1 MKRLLPAILI
11 FSIVGCVT
19 LNKSSRKKLPV
30 VAEVREVDNKPRIN
44 IPQIRQPRIIN
55 WKGKMKTKEK
65 DENINVSEQ
74 IEEIVKEDTTPELN
88 ENLNEA
94 ERNKRF
100 DNLIVEEN
108 LSNKEDQIKEEQP
121 TKLDTI
127 VVWIGVIALLYFP
140 SKKYMI
146 KKYENKEKING
157 CEILIVQFYY

>member
-30 VAEVREVDNKPRIN
+30 VAEVREVDNKSRIN
-44 IPQIRQPRIIN
+44 IPQIRKPRIIN

-100 DNLIVEEN
+100 NNLIVEEN

-127 VVWIGVIALLYFP
+127 VVWIGTIGVLSVFWTGVYFIARNLF
-140 SKKYMI
+140 
-146 KKYENKEKING
+146 
-157 CEILIVQFYY
+157 

>member
-44 IPQIRQPRIIN
+44 IPQIRKPRIIN
-55 WKGKMKTKEK
+55 LKGKMKTKEK

-88 ENLNEA
+88 ENLNEV

-127 VVWIGVIALLYFP
+127 VVWIGAIGVLSVFWAGVYFIARNLF
-140 SKKYMI
+140 
-146 KKYENKEKING
+146 
-157 CEILIVQFYY
+157 